1 MDYNEANRDKWRQ
14 LYKRDQMMGLDE
26 QNTEEDFGEALDI
39 LESIENR
46 QSGGDVVNWEERAEM
61 AAAAQRHPGLIQS
74 DEAQQPTQDA
84 PPMNEEESVQER
96 SDYGYNTE
104 SQNQP
109 TSGASNEQEKELMN
123 GLAGIM
129 EELEGFENDKQ

>member
-26 QNTEEDFGEALDI
+26 QNAEEDFSEALDI
-39 LESIENR
+39 LESIESR
-46 QSGGDVVNWEERAEM
+46 QSSGDVVNWQERAEM

-74 DEAQQPTQDA
+74 DEGQSTQDA
-84 PPMNEEESVQER
+84 PQINEEGEQTQEQTG
-96 SDYGYNTE
+96 YGYETE

-109 TSGASNEQEKELMN
+109 TSGASSEQEKELMS